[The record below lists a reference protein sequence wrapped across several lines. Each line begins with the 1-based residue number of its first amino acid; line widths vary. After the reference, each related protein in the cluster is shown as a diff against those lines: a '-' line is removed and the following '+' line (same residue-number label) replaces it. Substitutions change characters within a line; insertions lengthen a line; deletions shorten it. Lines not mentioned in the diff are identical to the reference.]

1 MHWVETIRDCL
12 GRICCVGDPRTGY
25 IENKYKGQ
33 EATAYLAVG
42 KSFTITREKI
52 MTRITRTPQNTF
64 DIERRTLA
72 A

>member
-1 MHWVETIRDCL
+1 METIRDCL
-12 GRICCVGDPRTGY
+12 GRICCVGDPSTGY

-42 KSFTITREKI
+42 KSFTITRENI
-52 MTRITRTPQNTF
+52 MTRITRTPKNTF
-64 DIERRTLA
+64 DVERRNLA